1 MKKKLYKSNP
11 TCVSIFSKESY
22 GCLNFQPDDYPDGED
37 ENSQMERKAW
47 LQNEFHNKTDI
58 DAILP
63 AFERIYVHQRC
74 QINKKD
80 SNMATILEEFP
91 HFVYTP
97 CIFKHFEILM
107 GFKILEKF
115 DESIV
120 IKSPD
125 ILKYVRLRGTPE
137 SKEILEMFYMV
148 VNDELISKYGALAAI
163 PYLIGDDL
171 NLFFRRVDVSFF

>member
-1 MKKKLYKSNP
+1 
-11 TCVSIFSKESY
+11 
-22 GCLNFQPDDYPDGED
+22 
-37 ENSQMERKAW
+37 
-47 LQNEFHNKTDI
+47 
-58 DAILP
+58 
-63 AFERIYVHQRC
+63 
-74 QINKKD
+74 
-80 SNMATILEEFP
+80 
-91 HFVYTP
+91 
-97 CIFKHFEILM
+97 M